1 MPCAQE
7 GKTHSRSTS
16 GSAALVLSKPTL
28 PAPPKAASASLGL
41 TGLVLGRN
49 KPWCAEDLGTAIMS
63 AWAAM
68 TEGRLLFTTLG
79 LAVSAAACSLLQN
92 ECDAEFGISFFL
104 NLRWLVKTLKQWID
118 ARWKLFSSCLRSQS
132 KIIGRYS
139 KNVPLRLK
147 NVQSFSISQHAL
159 KMLHIKHFL
168 FLLQNI
174 KIMNWEK
181 EKKKKAEQSRGSIF
195 LWSHS
200 DHSCIF
206 ILGQVFEWMAHFLM
220 LAQHR
225 QLLRDPF
232 TPQQPLLLYWA
243 AKNTKPGHSGNS
255 SLSPHS
261 LLELYFKLLNNYQ
274 HHLLYTESPS
284 STALYSALLLVEIGP
299 RAHMSEKSHKSIPPD
314 VFIPS
319 AGLHLSGVAL
329 HMNELGW
336 EPSGDEASEMKRFN
350 AHIRQVS
357 SCHIGSFLFK
367 HCILFCEGN
376 LYKE

>member
-1 MPCAQE
+1 MNWRTLETLFILSEEPKQNYWTLFQECAFKVKE
-7 GKTHSRSTS
+7 CAKFLDITAR
-16 GSAALVLSKPTL
+16 LED
-28 PAPPKAASASLGL
+28 ASHQ
-41 TGLVLGRN
+41 TF
-49 KPWCAEDLGTAIMS
+49 P
-63 AWAAM
+63 
-68 TEGRLLFTTLG
+68 
-79 LAVSAAACSLLQN
+79 VSAAKHKNN
-92 ECDAEFGISFFL
+92 ELGK
-104 NLRWLVKTLKQWID
+104 R
-118 ARWKLFSSCLRSQS
+118 
-132 KIIGRYS
+132 
-139 KNVPLRLK
+139 
-147 NVQSFSISQHAL
+147 
-159 KMLHIKHFL
+159 
-168 FLLQNI
+168 
-174 KIMNWEK
+174 
-181 EKKKKAEQSRGSIF
+181 KKKKAEQSRGSIF

-299 RAHMSEKSHKSIPPD
+299 WAHMSEKSHKSIPPD

-329 HMNELGW
+329 RMNELGW

>member
-1 MPCAQE
+1 MQ
-7 GKTHSRSTS
+7 
-16 GSAALVLSKPTL
+16 SAPEWM
-28 PAPPKAASASLGL
+28 
-41 TGLVLGRN
+41 
-49 KPWCAEDLGTAIMS
+49 WCRV
-63 AWAAM
+63 WN
-68 TEGRLLFTTLG
+68 F
-79 LAVSAAACSLLQN
+79 
-92 ECDAEFGISFFL
+92 FFL

-181 EKKKKAEQSRGSIF
+181 EKKKKAEQSGGSIF

-299 RAHMSEKSHKSIPPD
+299 WAHMSEKSHKSIPPD

-329 HMNELGW
+329 RMNELGW